1 MQRTETPTRPASLTN
16 CGGHYHIP
24 GLPRMWQQ
32 KQGDRLQAQVSGR
45 APLMVP
51 RGDGLPLIK
60 HGFHLGR
67 PNDSPQKLG
76 LHQSSLADR

>member
-1 MQRTETPTRPASLTN
+1 
-16 CGGHYHIP
+16 
-24 GLPRMWQQ
+24 MWQQ